1 VTQLIFKKER
11 QKEVLLTHLRKSQS
25 YANLKVTQ
33 ISKLRKSQS
42 YTLILYSYNSQT
54 NDNITKVKTVFST
67 IRTKYITDKV
77 LMVLTKG
84 FRFYSHFKFVR
95 KL

>member
-1 VTQLIFKKER
+1 MTQLIFKKER

-25 YANLKVTQ
+25 YA
-33 ISKLRKSQS
+33 
-42 YTLILYSYNSQT
+42 LILYSYNSQT